1 MNRGSIGKDDVE
13 IVDQTAH
20 VEHIL
25 KPSLVTQIGDF
36 RVVGLTPEDAD
47 FYNNYPE
54 DKRKRVFHKV
64 DKRLI
69 PMLAVL
75 YLICHID
82 RANIGNAKIEGMVQD
97 LKMTGLQYNTVLSI
111 FFIPYVVLEVP
122 SNILLKRFK
131 RPSVYL
137 GLLVSAWG
145 IVMTC
150 TGLVQNFAGLM
161 TTRVLLGA
169 LEAGFFPG
177 AIYLCSYW
185 YMPRELA
192 LRISYF
198 YCASALSGA
207 FSGLL
212 AAAIAK
218 MDGIAGLEGWRWIF
232 ILEGLA
238 SVVLGVA
245 CFFLLIDT
253 PALAKRWLS
262 PEEIRY
268 LELSMFVKQ
277 GGTST
282 GESGFKW
289 RDLKVVLMNWRI
301 YVQAYLL
308 FCQSALSYGTKFT
321 LPTITKAMGFS
332 STNAQL
338 TSAPPYIA
346 GAISAIVFA
355 RLSDR
360 FYWRMPFVC
369 IPMVFVVVAYSIILS
384 LNGALEAKKGVAYF
398 AVVLSVIGIYPI
410 QPGAASWNANNIAP
424 ASRRAMGIALVN
436 CVGNVGGILG
446 SFMYIEKESPKY
458 TTGFGLSLAL
468 GGVGFLVALF
478 LEWTYK
484 MGNAKKARIADD
496 ARVNYTEE
504 ELFDMGDKSPLFN
517 QRKPLRQVPSYIK
530 RFRADFSLLSWFLP
544 FSFYFPVSHIS
555 NFFNLPLLVGINSLK
570 EKHTT
575 ATMTTDAST
584 TPSESQLTGPGPTS
598 PFYGM
603 YGHYW
608 KSNRDVPPT
617 KWLQESKKLCACD
630 AHQASQWP
638 MEHALITI
646 PRCAYKCPY
655 CPKFDTLDSTEPQ
668 VVKLRAHIKRKSYE
682 FLGFAVTP
690 ARVTKA
696 RVPKP

>member
-13 IVDQTAH
+13 IVDQSSH
-20 VEHIL
+20 VEHIT
-25 KPSLVTQIGDF
+25 KPSLVTQVGDF
-36 RVVGLTPEDAD
+36 RVVGLTADDAD
-47 FYNNYPE
+47 FYNNYSE
-54 DKRKRVFHKV
+54 EKRKKVFHKV
-64 DKRLI
+64 DRRLI

-75 YLICHID
+75 YLMCHID

-97 LKMTGLQYNTVLSI
+97 LNMTGLQYNTVLSI
-111 FFIPYVVLEVP
+111 FFIPYVLFEVP
-122 SNILLKRFK
+122 SNVVLKKFK
-131 RPSVYL
+131 RPSAYL
-137 GLLVSAWG
+137 GLLVLTWG

-161 TTRVLLGA
+161 ATRVLLGVF
-169 LEAGFFPG
+169 EAGFFPG

-185 YMPRELA
+185 YMPKELA

-218 MDGIAGLEGWRWIF
+218 MDGTAGLEGWRWIF

-238 SVVLGVA
+238 SVALGIA

-253 PALAKRWLS
+253 PALSKRWLS

-268 LELSMFVKQ
+268 LELSMFIKQ
-277 GGTST
+277 GGTS
-282 GESGFKW
+282 
-289 RDLKVVLMNWRI
+289 
-301 YVQAYLL
+301 
-308 FCQSALSYGTKFT
+308 TKFT

-355 RLSDR
+355 RFSDR

-369 IPMVFVVVAYSIILS
+369 IPMIIVVVAYSIIMS
-384 LNGALEAKKGVAYF
+384 LNGALEEKKGVAYF

-436 CVGNVGGILG
+436 CVGNIGGILG

-468 GGVGFLVALF
+468 GGVGFFVALF

-484 MGNAKKARIADD
+484 LGNARKEKIADD
-496 ARVNYTEE
+496 ARVNYTEDQ
-504 ELFDMGDKSPLFN
+504 LFDMGDKSPLF
-517 QRKPLRQVPSYIK
+517 KYVL
-530 RFRADFSLLSWFLP
+530 
-544 FSFYFPVSHIS
+544 
-555 NFFNLPLLVGINSLK
+555 
-570 EKHTT
+570 
-575 ATMTTDAST
+575 
-584 TPSESQLTGPGPTS
+584 
-598 PFYGM
+598 
-603 YGHYW
+603 
-608 KSNRDVPPT
+608 
-617 KWLQESKKLCACD
+617 
-630 AHQASQWP
+630 
-638 MEHALITI
+638 
-646 PRCAYKCPY
+646 
-655 CPKFDTLDSTEPQ
+655 
-668 VVKLRAHIKRKSYE
+668 
-682 FLGFAVTP
+682 
-690 ARVTKA
+690 
-696 RVPKP
+696 